1 MRQEP
6 ILAVFGLLL
15 AACGAS
21 ATNLVPEEPIP
32 ATVHAKNTPATKV
45 KAEPVPADDVPPVT
59 FAHAVGDYIVRRF
72 SLRSRGGPTVLL
84 TERVV
89 AVKDASIVLE
99 VTRETGAEKRS
110 VRVEL
115 GSEPANRG
123 EVLTAK
129 VLRDGREISM
139 GKVAYDAIMKGTV
152 FAADQNEG
160 PIESARIKLDVHGRT
175 VDCTETRF
183 RVRVRGRAG
192 TMRTIELEN
201 SPWGEVAGDVTTA
214 DGAVLYR
221 AEVLDVGHDELRT
234 AAVQGN

>member
-21 ATNLVPEEPIP
+21 ATNLAPAEPKP
-32 ATVHAKNTPATKV
+32 AAVHAKHTPAAKPR
-45 KAEPVPADDVPPVT
+45 AEPAPANDVPPVA
-59 FAHAVGDYIVRRF
+59 FSHAVGDYIVRRF
-72 SLRSRGGPTVLL
+72 SLRSRGAPTVL

-89 AVKDASIVLE
+89 AVKEASIVLE
-99 VTRETGAEKRS
+99 VTREAGAETRS

-123 EVLTAK
+123 EVLSAK

-160 PIESARIKLDVHGRT
+160 QIESARIKLDLHGRA

-183 RVRVRGRAG
+183 RVKVRGRAG
-192 TMRTIELEN
+192 TMRTIELDN
-201 SPWGEVAGDVTTA
+201 SPWGEVAGDVTTS

-221 AEVLDVGHDELRT
+221 AEVLDVGRDELRT